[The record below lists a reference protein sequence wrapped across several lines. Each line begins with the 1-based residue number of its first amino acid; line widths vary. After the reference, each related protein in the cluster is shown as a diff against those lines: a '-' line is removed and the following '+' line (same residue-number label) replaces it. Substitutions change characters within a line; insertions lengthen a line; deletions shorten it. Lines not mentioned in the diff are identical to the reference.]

1 MKAVLGSLLLVGLVR
16 DGEAA
21 PLKAWSVAAPGSV
34 SAAGGARDIRAAR
47 MAGAKS
53 VAVDHAAMAA
63 SARQAAISTEGTTM
77 NFDLPGGSVS
87 CVMGRSEVLAP
98 GLAAKYPNVVAL
110 SGSCGEE
117 GSASLVMDTAREGSF
132 SATVHSASQ
141 GVHYVD
147 NVGAGAASYRMYSYS
162 DAQAMSA
169 TFAASEQ
176 WRCGTTSSTRRLGE
190 EGQEGPAHDEELRS
204 SSSLGSTLRSLRAER
219 RAQASPQVYK
229 FRMALIANKEYS
241 QYHGNTKSRV
251 LTEMA
256 ALLSRVNGVYLRE
269 LSSFFTLI
277 DGVDKLICLSGDSSC
292 ASWPNDSSL
301 LNRNEG
307 IISGVG
313 ITTAQYD
320 IGHSVSTGAGGVAG
334 YPSFCT
340 GSKAR
345 GTTGTTQPTNDP
357 YWIDFVAHELG
368 HQLSGAHSF
377 RDCDGQNDGNFMS
390 EGAVEPGSGT
400 TIMGYAGIC
409 GSRDVQKFS
418 DPYFNSNNLVAMR
431 ALIRSRASGGCG
443 VATAIPN
450 GAVSTVS
457 VPATCTL
464 PKGNFL
470 QLNGALTN
478 NAQETQMRFAWDR
491 VDTGFRDFT
500 VKTTADFRPWTP
512 TKSTRRF
519 LPNMYYLTFRG
530 PQIGEVAPLASIA
543 GDEKMTFRFIART
556 RYVTTATAP
565 SFDIS
570 MAGTFGYADTAVT
583 FSKAHTPLLITSQP
597 SALAS
602 GQSLALTWTGAA
614 TLTSNVEALV
624 ALVSMVNRTR
634 QADFKYETDVKDLE
648 WVSLGVVPN
657 NGAATLTVPAL
668 PGATEGAKV
677 NLMLRSVG
685 TDSCYF
691 FDLRPLIAYSSS
703 GAVPTAPTTP
713 APAPTTAKPTTAMP
727 TTAAPT
733 TAKPTTAAPT
743 TAKPTTAAP
752 TTAAP
757 TTAAPTTAAPGTPI
771 PTSATTAQPTATAPT
786 STSTA
791 LPTALPTTGRPTTSS
806 TTQPTVKWQC
816 TNSWFGARDGC
827 DCECS
832 LGRTGNT
839 ESGAAN
845 VDPDCLVSG
854 QRLYC
859 NGRAAASG
867 ITCDLVIDKCVTV
880 AGKGDENANGS
891 NTFFTGEVKPEQPEQ
906 PQPQPQPQ
914 AATELPLAAIFGGAG
929 GVLAVVAVGSALVVR
944 RRRTSAAQRSATGAP
959 SRALATGNP
968 AYAKY

>member
-1 MKAVLGSLLLVGLVR
+1 MKNAVLGGLLLAGLAS
-16 DGEAA
+16 DGAAA
-21 PLKAWSVAAPGSV
+21 PGNLKVWSVAAPESLRPAVSV
-34 SAAGGARDIRAAR
+34 RDIRAAR
-47 MAGAKS
+47 MSGAKS
-53 VAVDHAAMAA
+53 VSVNHVSMATSAQQAA
-63 SARQAAISTEGTTM
+63 SSVAGTM
-77 NFDLPGGSVS
+77 MSFDLPGGSVN
-87 CVMGRSEVLAP
+87 CLMGRSEVLAP

-110 SGSCGEE
+110 SGSCGAE

-141 GVHYVD
+141 GVHFVD
-147 NVGAGAASYRMYSYS
+147 SVGTSAASYRMYSYRE
-162 DAQAMSA
+162 AQSMSA
-169 TFAASEQ
+169 TFSASEQ

-190 EGQEGPAHDEELRS
+190 EGEEDHAHGDELP
-204 SSSLGSTLRSLRAER
+204 SSSLGSSLRSLRAER
-219 RAQASPQVYK
+219 QAQAAPQVYK
-229 FRMALIANKEYS
+229 FRLALIANKEYS
-241 QYHGNTKSRV
+241 QFHGNTKSAV

-256 ALLSRVNGVYLRE
+256 ALMSRVNGIYLRE

-301 LNRNEG
+301 INANAN
-307 IISGVG
+307 IISGAG

-345 GTTGTTQPTNDP
+345 GTTGTRQPTNDP
-357 YWIDFVAHELG
+357 FWVDYVAHEIG

-377 RDCDGQNDGNFMS
+377 RDCDGQGDGNFMA

-409 GSRDVQKFS
+409 GVRDVQKNS

-431 ALIRSRASGGCG
+431 ALIQSRASGGCG

-450 GAVSTVS
+450 AAVSTVA

-478 NAQETQMRFAWDR
+478 NAQETEVRFAWDR

-512 TKSTRRF
+512 AKSTRRF

-530 PQIGEVAPLASIA
+530 PQLGEVAPLASIA
-543 GDEKMTFRFIART
+543 GDENMRFRFVART
-556 RYVTTATAP
+556 RYATAATSP

-570 MAGTFGYADTAVT
+570 QAGSFGYADTAVT
-583 FSKAHTPLLITSQP
+583 FSKTHTPLLIKSQP

-602 GQSLALTWTGAA
+602 GQSVELTWTGAQS
-614 TLTSNVEALV
+614 LTSNVEPLIALV
-624 ALVSMVNRTR
+624 TMVNRTS
-634 QADFKYETDVKDLE
+634 QADFRYETDVKDLE

-657 NGAATLTVPAL
+657 NGAATLVVPAL
-668 PGATEGAKV
+668 PGAKSGDKV

-685 TDSCYF
+685 SDNCYF
-691 FDLRPLIAYSSS
+691 FDMLPLIAYSSGGS
-703 GAVPTAPTTP
+703 VPTVPT
-713 APAPTTAKPTTAMP
+713 PAPTTAKP

-752 TTAAP
+752 TTAKPTTASPTTATP
-757 TTAAPTTAAPGTPI
+757 TTAAPVTPA
-771 PTSATTAQPTATAPT
+771 PTSATTVQPTAPN

-791 LPTALPTTGRPTTSS
+791 LPTVQPTTGKPTTSS
-806 TTQPTVKWQC
+806 TPQPTVSWQC
-816 TNSWFGARDGC
+816 SNSWFGTRDGC

-832 LGRTGNT
+832 LGRSGNT
-839 ESGAAN
+839 QSGAAN
-845 VDPDCLVSG
+845 VDPDCRITG
-854 QRLYC
+854 QKLYC
-859 NGRAAASG
+859 DGRAAASG
-867 ITCDLVIDKCVTV
+867 VTCDLVLDRCVAI
-880 AGKGDENANGS
+880 AGKGDNS
-891 NTFFTGEVKPEQPEQ
+891 TDVVFTGEVKPPYQ
-906 PQPQPQPQ
+906 PQPQPPQQQP
-914 AATELPLAAIFGGAG
+914 ATELPLAAIFGGAG
-929 GVLAVVAVGSALVVR
+929 GFLAVVAVGSAIFVR
-944 RRRTSAAQRSATGAP
+944 HRRSAAAHRSATGAP
-959 SRALATGNP
+959 SMALASPNP
-968 AYAKY
+968 AYVKS

>member
-1 MKAVLGSLLLVGLVR
+1 MKAVLGGLLLAGLAS
-16 DGEAA
+16 DGAAA
-21 PLKAWSVAAPGSV
+21 PLKAWSVAASGSV
-34 SAAGGARDIRAAR
+34 SVAGGARDIRAAR
-47 MAGAKS
+47 MAGAKT

-63 SARQAAISTEGTTM
+63 SARQAAVSVEGTTM

-117 GSASLVMDTAREGSF
+117 GSATLVMDTAREGSF

-141 GVHYVD
+141 GVHFVD
-147 NVGAGAASYRMYSYS
+147 NVGAGASSYRMYSYS

-190 EGQEGPAHDEELRS
+190 EGEEGHAHGDELRSS

-219 RAQASPQVYK
+219 RAQAAPRVYK

-241 QYHGNTKSRV
+241 QYHGNTKSSV

-256 ALLSRVNGVYLRE
+256 ALMSRVNGVYLRE

-277 DGVDKLICLSGDSSC
+277 DGVDKLICLSGDASC
-292 ASWPNDSSL
+292 ASWPNDGSL
-301 LNRNEG
+301 LNKNAD

-357 YWIDFVAHELG
+357 YWIDYVAHEVG

-377 RDCDGQNDGNFMS
+377 RDCAGQGDGNFMS
-390 EGAVEPGSGT
+390 EGAVEPGSGS

-409 GSRDVQKFS
+409 GARDIQKTS

-431 ALIRSRASGGCG
+431 ALIQSRASGGCG

-450 GAVSTVS
+450 AVVSTVS

-570 MAGTFGYADTAVT
+570 LAGTFGYADTAVT

-624 ALVSMVNRTR
+624 ALVSMFNRTS

-691 FDLRPLIAYSSS
+691 FDMRPLIAYSNS
-703 GAVPTAPTTP
+703 GAAPTAPTTP
-713 APAPTTAKPTTAMP
+713 APAPTTAKP

-757 TTAAPTTAAPGTPI
+757 VTPI

-791 LPTALPTTGRPTTSS
+791 IPTALPTTGKPTTSS
-806 TTQPTVKWQC
+806 TTQPTVNWQC

-839 ESGAAN
+839 QSGAAN

-867 ITCDLVIDKCVTV
+867 VTCDLVLDKCVTV
-880 AGKGDENANGS
+880 AGKGDENASGS
-891 NTFFTGEVKPEQPEQ
+891 NVSFTGEVKPEQPQ
-906 PQPQPQPQ
+906 AKPQPQT
-914 AATELPLAAIFGGAG
+914 ATELPMAAIFGGAG
-929 GVLAVVAVGSALVVR
+929 GVLAIVAVGSALVVR
-944 RRRTSAAQRSATGAP
+944 HRRASAAQRSATGAP
-959 SRALATGNP
+959 STALATANP
-968 AYAKY
+968 AYAK